1 MRRCAPSI
9 LQRTGWVA
17 ARHGKQLES
26 AREHQERLSEELAS
40 VRRTLDE
47 ERAKAEAQA
56 SQAGA
61 LQAEVQKLR
70 EAARTT
76 EAAVAGLRRHVAY
89 NVSHA

>member
-1 MRRCAPSI
+1 M
-9 LQRTGWVA
+9 
-17 ARHGKQLES
+17 
-26 AREHQERLSEELAS
+26 S

-56 SQAGA
+56 SQADA
-61 LQAEVQKLR
+61 LQAEVQKLH